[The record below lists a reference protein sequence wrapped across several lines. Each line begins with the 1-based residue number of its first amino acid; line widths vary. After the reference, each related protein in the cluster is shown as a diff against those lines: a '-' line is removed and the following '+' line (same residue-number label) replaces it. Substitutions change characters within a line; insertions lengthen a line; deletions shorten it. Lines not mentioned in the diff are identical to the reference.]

1 MLRYIIIT
9 ALTITISA
17 GSLMAQAKKKVPDAK
32 KPAVVKA
39 VKAVKPAKPAPA
51 KPADILKIT
60 VVSVSGIAEQHSA
73 TEEKAKWT
81 AIKAGDVLTEMTLI
95 RTGLGGYVVLKF
107 SDRGLVTVKSGTKM
121 GIASF
126 RKQGNV
132 VKTSLGLKYGA
143 IRAKVDSTQGENDFR
158 VRTAI
163 GTLAARG
170 TGGDMA
176 QWGDFSFQAKGTDGA
191 WNVVVSNRKV
201 SLIAGEWTNKE
212 LALPATQL
220 LKRHGVQM
228 GDPHGGLTGNEVK
241 NLLQNGSGRGII
253 GFVGNDQGTGTPRL
267 TSPDPAPPTPGAG
280 SGSDDPI

>member
-1 MLRYIIIT
+1 MLRYTIIT

-17 GSLMAQAKKKVPDAK
+17 GSLMAQAEKKVPDAK
-32 KPAVVKA
+32 KPAA
-39 VKAVKPAKPAPA
+39 VKAIEAVKPAPA
-51 KPADILKIT
+51 KPADTLKIT
-60 VVSVSGIAEQHSA
+60 VVSVSGIVEQHSA

-107 SDRGLVTVKSGTKM
+107 SDRGLVTVKSGTKI

-143 IRAKVDSTQGENDFR
+143 IRAKVDSTHGYNDFR

-191 WNVVVSNRKV
+191 WNVAVSNRKV
-201 SLIAGEWTNKE
+201 SLIAGQWTNKE
-212 LALPATQL
+212 LTLPATQL
-220 LKRHGVQM
+220 LQRHGIQM
-228 GDPHGGLTGNEVK
+228 GDPHGGLSGNELK

-253 GFVGNDQGTGTPRL
+253 GFVGNAAGTGTPKL
-267 TSPDPAPPTPGAG
+267 ILPNPTPQTPDSGSG